1 MSNTKLQPPATRNIL
16 KMSLSEVI
24 QLFAW
29 YDFKDNLGHE
39 LVNCQDFIELVELAV
54 SSGTKDDVRNQTQ
67 VSV

>member
-1 MSNTKLQPPATRNIL
+1 MSNTKLQLPATRNIR
-16 KMSLSEVI
+16 KMSLSEVF

-39 LVNCQDFIELVELAV
+39 LIYCQDFIELVELAV
-54 SSGTKDDVRNQTQ
+54 SSADKSEFQNQTQ